1 MKRMMLMWAMLAL
14 TATACGGAGAQA
26 KNESC
31 CDDKAAALAASDA
44 APVAGL
50 PAEAV
55 CPVSGE
61 KFKPD
66 AGTKTAQ
73 YKGKTVYFCCPGC
86 DAKFAANPAKYEGN
100 IAQ

>member
-1 MKRMMLMWAMLAL
+1 MKRMMMMWAMLAL

-31 CDDKAAALAASDA
+31 CDDKAAALAESGA
-44 APVAGL
+44 APVAG
-50 PAEAV
+50 PDEAV

-66 AGTKTAQ
+66 ANTKTAQ

-86 DAKFAANPAKYEGN
+86 DKKFAENPAKYEGN